1 MATTKKRSNKGAGGR
16 PSIMTKDVVNKLE
29 IAYTAGSNDTQAC
42 DFADISR
49 TTLYKYINEQEGF
62 ADKIEQ
68 WKQRLKLR
76 AKMNIQNAIN
86 DGDKDTSKWYLEK
99 TDEAFNPKNKQELT
113 GKDGNPIEVQSTVQ
127 IYLPDNQRED
137 KPKE

>member
-29 IAYTAGSNDTQAC
+29 IAYTAGANDTQAC